1 MLCLVHWV
9 AHFGE
14 TKWNSVFVKPLFLC
28 VETFVHLCVGSY
40 RLVELLRKVYSF
52 EGQLGEIG
60 GKANLVDKKYVG
72 GADNDNVTMTIF

>member
-1 MLCLVHWV
+1 MRQNGAAFLSSRY
-9 AHFGE
+9 F
-14 TKWNSVFVKPLFLC
+14 SVSKEVL
-28 VETFVHLCVGSY
+28 TFVHLCVGSY

-72 GADNDNVTMTIF
+72 GADSDNVTVTIF

>member
-1 MLCLVHWV
+1 MRQNGAAFLSSRY
-9 AHFGE
+9 F
-14 TKWNSVFVKPLFLC
+14 SVSKEVL
-28 VETFVHLCVGSY
+28 TFVHLCVRFY
-40 RLVELLRKVYSF
+40 KLVELLRKVYSF